1 VATNLSPRLSNL
13 RKLNDSVLVQR
24 TRNGDRRAFSELVRR
39 HQYVVYR
46 SCYRILG
53 DREDARDASQEAF
66 IRAYRKLDTFGGHSA
81 FRTWM
86 LRVAMNVSLNEL
98 GRRKLPRTDIA
109 LVEDLPGPEAP
120 ETELMKSDAAAQLR
134 EALQLVQPNH
144 RAAVVL
150 RDLEGLT
157 YRETAESL
165 GIAEGTAK
173 SWVHRGRER
182 LKELLT

>member
-1 VATNLSPRLSNL
+1 MRAKLSNIKEL
-13 RKLNDSVLVQR
+13 DDGVLVER
-24 TRNGDRRAFSELVRR
+24 TRDGDRRAFSELVRR
-39 HQYVVYR
+39 HQAIVYR

-53 DREDARDASQEAF
+53 DREDAKDASQEAF
-66 IRAYRKLDTFGGHSA
+66 IRAYRKLDTFQGRSA
-81 FRTWM
+81 FRTWI
-86 LRVAMNVSLNEL
+86 LRLAMNVSLNERS
-98 GRRKLPRTDIA
+98 RRELPRTDIA
-109 LVEDLPGPEAP
+109 SAESIPGTEAP
-120 ETELMKSDAAAQLR
+120 ETELLRSEAAAR
-134 EALQLVQPNH
+134 VHKALQLVQPNH

-182 LKELLT
+182 LKELLK